1 MHRLMKSVMQRPHA
15 AALVLLTLIFV
26 SLNLFS
32 NIALRTARLDLTQN
46 NLFTLSQG
54 TQIFWRV
61 WRNR

>member
-32 NIALRTARLDLTQN
+32 NIALRTARLDFCLLYTSPSPRD
-46 NLFTLSQG
+46 LS
-54 TQIFWRV
+54 TSRMPSSA
-61 WRNR
+61 